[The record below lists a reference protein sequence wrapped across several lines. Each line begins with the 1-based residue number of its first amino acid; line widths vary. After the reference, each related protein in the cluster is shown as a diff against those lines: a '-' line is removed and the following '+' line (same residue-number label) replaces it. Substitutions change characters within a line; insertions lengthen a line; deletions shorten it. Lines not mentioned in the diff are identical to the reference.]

1 MTIIDIGWAICWFI
15 IGLGAF
21 QIKGI
26 KSFFDTVTGVLSVF
40 SLLIIL
46 LKPDPIAEAF
56 TSIGLG
62 YISGIFTFTVYRI
75 GANISRYI
83 QFGEM
88 SDRIILYLL
97 SLPLWIILEI
107 EL

>member
-1 MTIIDIGWAICWFI
+1 MTIIDVGWAICWFL

-21 QIKGI
+21 QFKGI
-26 KSFFDTVTGVLSVF
+26 KSLFDTVTGVLSVF
-40 SLLIIL
+40 SLFMIL

-62 YISGIFTFTVYRI
+62 YISGIFTFNAYLI
-75 GANISRYI
+75 GANISRYY

-88 SDRIILYLL
+88 SHRIILYVLL
-97 SLPLWIILEI
+97 LPVWIFLEI
-107 EL
+107 KF